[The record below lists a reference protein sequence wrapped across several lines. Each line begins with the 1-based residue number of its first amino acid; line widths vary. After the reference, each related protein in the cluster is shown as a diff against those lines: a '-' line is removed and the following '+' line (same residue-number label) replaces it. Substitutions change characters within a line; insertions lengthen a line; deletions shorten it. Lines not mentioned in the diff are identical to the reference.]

1 MQIDGKMAA
10 PIHAFVVI
18 RLLPAR
24 RKDGQ
29 GSYTNCII
37 CKVLDLF
44 FDDHH
49 IVILVT
55 WTQATNRF
63 LPRWVECTPPLWI
76 KLWTR
81 LIMVLPSICL
91 SSIIC
96 INMFII
102 TFWPATASLYPS
114 QPPPNL
120 QIAKVKES
128 FQRCKKR
135 QMRQIYLCNFS
146 ANANFWAILG
156 HFWAILGNFR
166 SFLGHF
172 LVLIFC
178 GKICLCAI

>member
-1 MQIDGKMAA
+1 MQIDGKVAA

-29 GSYTNCII
+29 GSNTNCII

-49 IVILVT
+49 IGILVT

-63 LPRWVECTPPLWI
+63 LPRWVECTPQLWI

-91 SSIIC
+91 SHVC

-102 TFWPATASLYPS
+102 TFWPAIASLYPS
-114 QPPPNL
+114 RPPPNL
-120 QIAKVKES
+120 RIAKVKETLVRPTGLYCTALVKLVS
-128 FQRCKKR
+128 MLAGKVTKKEKKADLKCLW
-135 QMRQIYLCNFS
+135 QI
-146 ANANFWAILG
+146 A
-156 HFWAILGNFR
+156 
-166 SFLGHF
+166 
-172 LVLIFC
+172 
-178 GKICLCAI
+178 GKPAPQSLQCSWPAAHVCW